1 MSGLAVK
8 LIVGLG
14 NPGRDYE
21 SSRHNAG
28 FWVADELARRNG
40 GAFRLEPKFKAELAR
55 ARIGGHELWLV
66 KPQDFMNHSGQV
78 TAAVASF
85 YKVEPLQVLVVHDEL
100 DLPPG
105 EVRLKEGGGSG
116 GHNGLKD
123 MIAQLGE
130 GFWRLRLGIGH
141 PGVRELVNPWLLAR
155 TSAVEREP
163 LLPGVEVAAEIVPLA
178 IEQGAAVAMQRLH
191 TRSPPKDQG

>member
-1 MSGLAVK
+1 MSLLSQRLQLKVAQKQILTPGLVQMVTV
-8 LIVGLG
+8 LQMT
-14 NPGRDYE
+14 
-21 SSRHNAG
+21 
-28 FWVADELARRNG
+28 
-40 GAFRLEPKFKAELAR
+40 RLE
-55 ARIGGHELWLV
+55 
-66 KPQDFMNHSGQV
+66 
-78 TAAVASF
+78 
-85 YKVEPLQVLVVHDEL
+85 
-100 DLPPG
+100 
-105 EVRLKEGGGSG
+105 
-116 GHNGLKD
+116 LKD